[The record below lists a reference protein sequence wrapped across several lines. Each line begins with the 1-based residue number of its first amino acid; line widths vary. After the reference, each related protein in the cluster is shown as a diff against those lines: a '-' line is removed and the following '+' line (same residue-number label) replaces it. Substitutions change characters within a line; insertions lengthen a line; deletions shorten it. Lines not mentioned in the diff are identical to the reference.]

1 MNPIGERVGEVEKIE
16 KTNLR
21 ASLLEYP
28 DLTLS
33 LYCGQL
39 TELDIKRQVEEYAY
53 LHRDRDRGRLYKASL
68 SNSLHARYGIP

>member
-1 MNPIGERVGEVEKIE
+1 MKPIEERIDELEKIE

-21 ASLLEYP
+21 ASPLEYP

-39 TELDIKRQVEEYAY
+39 TGLDIKRQVEEHAY
-53 LHRDRDRGRLYKASL
+53 LHRYRDHGRLYKASL
-68 SNSLHARYGIP
+68 SNPLHARYGIS